1 MKLIQKVVIMQV
13 LTEQSKSEL
22 IRYYTKQKRL
32 LETEIEQLLFEEKKS
47 YA

>member
-22 IRYYTKQKRL
+22 IHYYTKQKRL
-32 LETEIEQLLFEEKKS
+32 LETEMEQLLFEEKKS
-47 YA
+47 HA